1 MSAPDQPPEHPSD
14 DPPRR
19 RRRDRDDDYDDDD
32 RRPRKSGGTNVVLI
46 VIASVVGLGMLGGCF
61 VVVCIAAITALGSN
75 ANSTFGNVS
84 STVTPTKP
92 AKFR

>member
-19 RRRDRDDDYDDDD
+19 RRRNRDDDDYDDD

-61 VVVCIAAITALGSN
+61 LVVCIAAITALGSN
-75 ANSTFGNVS
+75 ANSTFQKVDSEIKASNKS
-84 STVTPTKP
+84 RK
-92 AKFR
+92 